1 MKRILEIQMEIGSLS
16 KKSNNPF
23 FKSAYLDL
31 NDLLNNIV
39 PLLNAKGLVLTQPL
53 EEDTVCSVIMDAES
67 GEAIVTSF
75 LKLPENLTDPQK
87 IGSCITYFRRYTLKS
102 LLAISEVDDDG
113 NLASKP
119 TKYIKTILSDEN
131 INNSIAKGTQ
141 KEVLIG
147 ISQGK
152 FSATPEQIKN
162 LEK

>member
-1 MKRILEIQMEIGSLS
+1 
-16 KKSNNPF
+16 
-23 FKSAYLDL
+23 
-31 NDLLNNIV
+31 
-39 PLLNAKGLVLTQPL
+39 
-53 EEDTVCSVIMDAES
+53 MDAES

-113 NLASKP
+113 SLASKP